1 MKKIFVYFFAICYFL
16 SSCEKEVT
24 EENLQISP
32 EESEFQLKKGKRNLS
47 DDEKK
52 FRKKLEKT
60 AFKLVSIAN
69 DKEAIESIQRGINRN
84 VEYLQDEEIRF
95 IDIFSESNGVTLK
108 KQATQSYTSLSN
120 KLKQIFEDRSSLKSG
135 SDSCKNLDKWLTKN
149 DIIIYWPYM
158 DNWDG
163 EKMIT
168 ITFDPIDNDDVNYGF
183 LKVSTSKK
191 DEIDTVI
198 VNEEYAIN
206 NPVWI
211 IRKAEVPYEK
221 LDQKSKRIT
230 LKRLD
235 PGDPIPD
242 PIPDPD
248 PDPVPPTGRE
258 INRILLGHIQF
269 GRQYDGFF
277 DGGPEFKFFF
287 IRGNINIDKTDGQS
301 DYGLQAANLRRGDKW
316 EWVRYYTELDDDWSV
331 NESDR
336 GFGLSEIDNGGTKY
350 TFGFA
355 PSIEIEIL
363 DQKITKALPSIEI
376 EHTTEEIGG
385 WLMTASFDREIFF
398 YNNKKNMGAGLYD
411 GFRVFKADKVKFT
424 LPHQTYYIP

>member
-1 MKKIFVYFFAICYFL
+1 
-16 SSCEKEVT
+16 
-24 EENLQISP
+24 
-32 EESEFQLKKGKRNLS
+32 
-47 DDEKK
+47 
-52 FRKKLEKT
+52 
-60 AFKLVSIAN
+60 
-69 DKEAIESIQRGINRN
+69 
-84 VEYLQDEEIRF
+84 
-95 IDIFSESNGVTLK
+95 
-108 KQATQSYTSLSN
+108 
-120 KLKQIFEDRSSLKSG
+120 
-135 SDSCKNLDKWLTKN
+135 
-149 DIIIYWPYM
+149 
-158 DNWDG
+158 
-163 EKMIT
+163 
-168 ITFDPIDNDDVNYGF
+168 